1 METVQKEFFD
11 WFCSEF
17 GFTAGVNA
25 FINRLP
31 NTNQTGQSSPVVW
44 ILENNS
50 FVSRQFSSKTKQK
63 EYSLVLN
70 YRAPKAKTVDEK
82 VLEFEQVINHL
93 SCFTLPSY
101 EVISIQA
108 SSFNSDLDADA
119 EGFYRGTLSITINII
134 DNYEIQ
140 AEPPES
146 S

>member
-17 GFTAGVNA
+17 GFIGGENA
-25 FINRLP
+25 FMNRLP
-31 NTNQTGQSSPVVW
+31 NTNQTGQSTPVVW
-44 ILENNS
+44 VLENNG
-50 FVSRQFSSKTKQK
+50 FVTRQFTSKTKQK
-63 EYSLVLN
+63 EYNLVVN
-70 YRAPKAKTVDEK
+70 YRAAKAKDVDEA

-93 SCFTLPSY
+93 TCFELPSY
-101 EVISIQA
+101 KVVSIQA
-108 SSFNSDLDADA
+108 DSFNSDLDADA
-119 EGFYRGTLSITINII
+119 EGFYRGTVSITINII